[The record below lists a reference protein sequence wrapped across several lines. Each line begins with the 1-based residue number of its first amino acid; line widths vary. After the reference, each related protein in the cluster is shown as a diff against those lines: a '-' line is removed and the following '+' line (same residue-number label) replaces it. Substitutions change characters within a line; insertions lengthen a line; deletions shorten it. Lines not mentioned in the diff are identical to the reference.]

1 MQYFLETM
9 APLFAVLIFG
19 GLIFAVALW
28 YGLAK
33 IRLLNAQRWA
43 AMAETEASRK
53 NIDAVTSIV
62 AELAVNS
69 HRYFDMPDGIK
80 KELYEAHQAVM
91 ELDK

>member
-9 APLFAVLIFG
+9 LPFIGVLVFG
-19 GLIFAVALW
+19 GLIFAVVLW
-28 YGLAK
+28 YGLTK
-33 IRLLNAQRWA
+33 IRLLNALRRTA
-43 AMAETEASRK
+43 NARTEASRK
-53 NIDAVTSIV
+53 NIDAVTAIV